1 MQIIFTN
8 TVKSFVLNA
17 SLVFLFQSVGTGE
30 LMAVGFNITPM
41 FTLCLS
47 RGMLAHISPNVPQST
62 VRWTGSGPRASPR
75 EPVKEGPHIYYV
87 QLTGRLRHRREDL
100 RKTEVMF
107 TLVYTRIRRRLRLTK
122 DNRGCREVP
131 QVGSG

>member
-1 MQIIFTN
+1 M
-8 TVKSFVLNA
+8 
-17 SLVFLFQSVGTGE
+17 
-30 LMAVGFNITPM
+30 
-41 FTLCLS
+41 
-47 RGMLAHISPNVPQST
+47 
-62 VRWTGSGPRASPR
+62 
-75 EPVKEGPHIYYV
+75 KEGPRIYYI
-87 QLTGRLRHRREDL
+87 QPTGPLRHHREDL